1 MITGATNLNVELE
14 GKRLELM
21 FRIVAAGQTVAAL
34 LDTTNP
40 AAERQSKNI
49 REVANL
55 LGRKVRILYAA
66 TEREIE
72 LAFNTIVQERLGALF
87 VAADLYFATRRTQI
101 VTLAAHHAVPAFY
114 SRREFAEV
122 GGLAS
127 YGTDVSA
134 VLHQEGVYVGRI
146 LKGERPVDLPIVQ
159 PIKFELVINL
169 KTAGA
174 RRQLPHRNS
183 RPRQRGDRMK
193 RREFIAGLG
202 SAAAV
207 PLSAM
212 GQQPAVPI
220 IGFLSLDRSASKT
233 ETKNLAAFRRGL
245 REMGFVVGRNTAIE
259 YRSAEGQPQNLLALA
274 TDLVERRVSLIVAN
288 ALAAAAAKAATQTI
302 PIVFFQGGDPVRAG
316 LVASLNRPGG
326 NLTGFTWLG
335 SDIASKRFSLLHD
348 LVPHVSLIGAL
359 FDLEGNGRT
368 FQENEI
374 LATARSLGV
383 FVKEIELSASAGQP
397 EWDEAFASLARERVG
412 ALFVAASANFAF
424 NVRDRLVQLPS
435 RHSIPTIYE
444 DRDYSEMGGLMSYGA

>member
-1 MITGATNLNVELE
+1 M
-14 GKRLELM
+14 R
-21 FRIVAAGQTVAAL
+21 
-34 LDTTNP
+34 
-40 AAERQSKNI
+40 
-49 REVANL
+49 
-55 LGRKVRILYAA
+55 
-66 TEREIE
+66 
-72 LAFNTIVQERLGALF
+72 
-87 VAADLYFATRRTQI
+87 
-101 VTLAAHHAVPAFY
+101 
-114 SRREFAEV
+114 
-122 GGLAS
+122 
-127 YGTDVSA
+127 
-134 VLHQEGVYVGRI
+134 
-146 LKGERPVDLPIVQ
+146 
-159 PIKFELVINL
+159 
-169 KTAGA
+169 
-174 RRQLPHRNS
+174 
-183 RPRQRGDRMK
+183 

-202 SAAAV
+202 AATW

-245 REMGFVVGRNTAIE
+245 RETGFVVGRNTTIE
-259 YRSAEGQPQNLLALA
+259 YRSAEGQPRNLLALA

-288 ALAAAAAKAATQTI
+288 ALAAAVAKAATQTI

-316 LVASLNRPGG
+316 LVASLNRPGA
-326 NLTGFTWLG
+326 NLTGFTRLG

-359 FDLEGNGRT
+359 FDLDGAGRT

-374 LATARSLGV
+374 LATARNLGV
-383 FVKEIELSASAGQP
+383 FVKEIELSASASQP

-444 DRDYSEMGGLMSYGA
+444 DRDYSEMGGLMSYGASIPDIFHDIGLYAGRILKGERPADLPVMQPTKFELVINLKTAKALGLTIPPNLLAIADEVIE